1 MNANIFFSFVTAFF
15 VGISANSAVVTDD
28 DHTENTEKILKTETF
43 NVSYKNTSYS
53 GTFERLECTA
63 NIYDNKKVEI
73 RVVHNPQRDN
83 GHSSIEFG
91 KITYPEDTYYTKIDL
106 SNSVLHAP
114 NTLSK
119 KEINEKGITGF
130 DYKYYADIYGFN
142 TSGEIF
148 TVTLIP
154 TIYLD
159 SPVTVNVFG
168 HEIFIPSEYDPYN
181 DSIYR
186 LDVDRNG
193 LVDAVD
199 ASWILKIYSENST
212 GNDIKTIG
220 ELFDNE

>member
-1 MNANIFFSFVTAFF
+1 M
-15 VGISANSAVVTDD
+15 
-28 DHTENTEKILKTETF
+28 
-43 NVSYKNTSYS
+43 
-53 GTFERLECTA
+53 
-63 NIYDNKKVEI
+63 
-73 RVVHNPQRDN
+73 
-83 GHSSIEFG
+83 
-91 KITYPEDTYYTKIDL
+91 
-106 SNSVLHAP
+106 
-114 NTLSK
+114 
-119 KEINEKGITGF
+119 
-130 DYKYYADIYGFN
+130 
-142 TSGEIF
+142 
-148 TVTLIP
+148 IP

-168 HEIFIPSEYDPYN
+168 HEIFIPSKYDPYN